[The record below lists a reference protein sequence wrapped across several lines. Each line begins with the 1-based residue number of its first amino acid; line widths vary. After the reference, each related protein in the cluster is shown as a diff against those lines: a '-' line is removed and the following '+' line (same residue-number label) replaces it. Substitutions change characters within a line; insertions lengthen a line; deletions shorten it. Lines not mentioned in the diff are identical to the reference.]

1 MLYSLVLSG
10 APALQRAGAAF
21 RRVTTMQQ
29 VLRGMLGHSKI
40 LACGLVAGTV
50 MIGSV
55 APASA
60 QMGPREGEGTA
71 AGAIMGGII
80 GGLIGGHGG
89 AAVGGAIA
97 GTIIGGMIG
106 NRIGAQL
113 DAEDRAWLD
122 QATRVAIRSG
132 KSQRRSNKKTGV
144 KMRAQVVSSQK
155 VDGKPCRTIKQEVVL
170 KDGNVVNDTVSACR
184 GPNGWEV

>member
-1 MLYSLVLSG
+1 MLYSIAMSG
-10 APALQRAGAAF
+10 APALPQDGAAF

>member
-1 MLYSLVLSG
+1 MH
-10 APALQRAGAAF
+10 
-21 RRVTTMQQ
+21 Q
-29 VLRGMLGHSKI
+29 VRWSMFGRSKM
-40 LACGLVAGTV
+40 LACGLVAGTLV
-50 MIGSV
+50 IGSV
-55 APASA
+55 APAPA

-97 GTIIGGMIG
+97 GTVIGGMIG

-113 DAEDRAWLD
+113 DAEDRAWMA

-132 KSQRRSNKKTGV
+132 KTQRHVSKKTGA
-144 KMRAQVVSSQK
+144 KMRAEVVSSQK